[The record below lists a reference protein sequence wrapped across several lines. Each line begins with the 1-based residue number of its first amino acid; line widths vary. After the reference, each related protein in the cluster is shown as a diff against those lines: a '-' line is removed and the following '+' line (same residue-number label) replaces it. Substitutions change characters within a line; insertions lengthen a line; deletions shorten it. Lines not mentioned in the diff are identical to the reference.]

1 MNTENQNLKV
11 YKANKIVEASYAL
24 HSLHEQL
31 LVLACLGIADPKTL
45 TAATQVRLTVERFA
59 DIADLDPRYAYD
71 DLRRAADRLFE
82 RWLMID
88 APDPENP
95 KASKTK
101 TRWVQSVTYED
112 GGGAVTVMFAHKII
126 PYLTQLER
134 CFTSYNLRQVAGFNS
149 FYSHRIYELL
159 VQFPQNRER
168 TVTVE
173 WLRENFALKD
183 TYPRI
188 VDLKKWVIDTAI
200 KDINEYTDLAVSY
213 TQRKRGKTIEAFVFQ
228 YGPKPKPETQP
239 NPKPKT
245 APRWKTL
252 ASVAPGVQ
260 PPDFVR
266 PPAPAAR
273 TPEQLAKAREFLEEA
288 KKMAAKGK

>member
-45 TAATQVRLTVERFA
+45 TAATQVRLSVERFA
-59 DIADLDPRYAYD
+59 DIADLDPRWAYD
-71 DLRRAADRLFE
+71 DLKRAADRLFE

-88 APDPENP
+88 TPDPENP

-126 PYLTQLER
+126 PYLAQLER

-159 VQFPQNRER
+159 VQFPKNRER

-188 VDLKKWVIDTAI
+188 VDLKKWVIDPAI
-200 KDINEYTDLAVSY
+200 KDINEYTDLTVSY

-228 YGPKPKPETQP
+228 YGGSPADPCPRQP
-239 NPKPKT
+239 DQSRSAT
-245 APRWKTL
+245 ARIRSTGTPSQAH
-252 ASVAPGVQ
+252 AS
-260 PPDFVR
+260 
-266 PPAPAAR
+266 AAR
-273 TPEQLAKAREFLEEA
+273 PGNGGPGDSQDGGPRPACGFGPRAPS
-288 KKMAAKGK
+288 